1 MNMIPTAVQT
11 YIDSHRDAALESLF
25 ALLGFPSIAN
35 VADPDGCTPCAQWL
49 AEYLAKAGFAT
60 ELLELPEAQ
69 PAVFA
74 EHHEGD
80 DLPTLLIYGHYDVQP
95 ADPLELWDSAPF
107 EPEVRDGWIFA
118 RGADDDKGQLFTH
131 VSAACAY
138 LKTDTPM
145 GINLKL
151 FIEGEE
157 EIGSNHM
164 PELLELH
171 KDKLAAD
178 VLVVSD
184 TAFFA
189 EGQPSITTALRG
201 LAAVEVTA
209 TGPDRDLHSGSEGGM
224 VANPINALCRII
236 ASLHDE
242 TGRIAIDGFNDN
254 ILDPTDEELAVW
266 NSLNYDEAAHAAE
279 LGAPALGGGERHLPA
294 LVRNWARPTLDCN
307 GITGGYQGPGQK
319 TIIPSTASVK
329 ISCRLV
335 PRQDPQHVLDCIV
348 RHIEANTPEG
358 ITMTVEPKAGVG
370 AVEFPVSSPAID
382 AVKAAMLAAFGA
394 EALTIR
400 AGASI
405 PITKHFQD
413 ILGLDAIL
421 AGVGLHEDNIHSPNE
436 KFKLSQFYGGIE
448 FSARLIAEIA
458 KGL

>member
-1 MNMIPTAVQT
+1 MGLSAVET
-11 YIDSHRDAALESLF
+11 YVETNRQAILDSLF
-25 ALLGFPSIAN
+25 ELLRFPSIAN
-35 VADPDGCTPCAQWL
+35 VASPDGCRPCAEWLMNYL
-49 AEYLAKAGFAT
+49 AEAGFAA
-60 ELLELPEAQ
+60 ELLDVPNAQ

-95 ADPLELWDSAPF
+95 ADPLDLWDSEPF
-107 EPEVRDGWIFA
+107 EPEIRDGWIYA
-118 RGADDDKGQLFTH
+118 RGADDDKGQLFCH
-131 VSAACAY
+131 VIAACAY
-138 LKTDTPM
+138 LNTSTLM
-145 GINLKL
+145 GLNLKL

-157 EIGSNHM
+157 EIGSSHM
-164 PELLELH
+164 PKLLELY

-178 VLVVSD
+178 ALVISD

-201 LAAVEVTA
+201 MAAIEITA

-224 VANPINALCRII
+224 VANPINALCHIV
-236 ASLHDE
+236 ASMHDAN
-242 TGRIAIDGFNDN
+242 GKIAIDGFYDN
-254 ILDPTDEELAVW
+254 ILSPTKDELANW
-266 NSLNYDEAAHAAE
+266 DALNYNAAGHAAE
-279 LGAPALGGGERHLPA
+279 LGAPSLGGGERDIPP
-294 LVRNWARPTLDCN
+294 LVRNWARPTLDAN

-335 PRQDPQHVLDCIV
+335 PRQDPHHVQECIR
-348 RHIEANTPEG
+348 RHVQANTPEG
-358 ITMTVEPKAGVG
+358 ITTTIQAKAGVG
-370 AVEFPVSSPAID
+370 AVEFPIHSPAVA
-382 AVKAAMLAAFGA
+382 AVKTAMAGAFGC

-413 ILGLDAIL
+413 ILGLNAVL
-421 AGVGLHEDNIHSPNE
+421 AGIGLREDNIHSPNE
-436 KFKLSQFYGGIE
+436 KFKLTQFFGGID
-448 FSARLIAEIA
+448 FSTRLISEIA